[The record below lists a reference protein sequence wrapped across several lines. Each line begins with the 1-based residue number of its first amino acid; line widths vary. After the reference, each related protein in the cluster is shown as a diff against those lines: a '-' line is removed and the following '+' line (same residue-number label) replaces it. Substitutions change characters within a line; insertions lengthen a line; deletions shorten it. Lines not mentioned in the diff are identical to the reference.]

1 MKKALFAFL
10 LFILVPSLLL
20 AQGYD
25 KNRGREKAEDEAVK
39 VPIIELQLERIAL
52 GFGSFFDNE
61 NVTFSTDALYLSVQL
76 HGIALPFIKEGTSTG
91 ITFEGHP
98 GKVFTKAIEGGYEQ
112 LLENVDWRLWSTTR
126 IPISAMPIRALQ
138 SGSLSRMFAGT
149 DLLIAEGG
157 PEDFTGDFD
166 ARFVFGGDL
175 GLLGPGNT
183 VFEIYM
189 FQQDVPIAFAIF
201 YGF

>member
-1 MKKALFAFL
+1 MLQTKLDGRF
-10 LFILVPSLLL
+10 SLLL
-20 AQGYD
+20 SSPSLYQVSSDPTDLEFLDDRARTGY
-25 KNRGREKAEDEAVK
+25 
-39 VPIIELQLERIAL
+39 
-52 GFGSFFDNE
+52 
-61 NVTFSTDALYLSVQL
+61 
-76 HGIALPFIKEGTSTG
+76 GISYPSFIKEGTSTG

-138 SGSLSRMFAGT
+138 SGSVSRMFAGT

-166 ARFVFGGDL
+166 ARFVFGGEL
-175 GLLGPGNT
+175 GILGPGNT

-189 FQQDVPIAFAIF
+189 FQQDVPIAFALF